1 MPLDS
6 EFKQQTERLVSE
18 TLQLYKTAGA
28 SPRIGDVWKCEN
40 TGDFLCGFFVGE
52 MVGSALSA
60 FQVFHKREPTPEEH
74 MEIVDIVE
82 ENQGKAILTKNEHPS
97 GSDRVYEAYL
107 KELKGKVDFIINLQ
121 GDSPIMSPNSIL
133 KLEKLMKDNVCD
145 IGTLASHIKDKDE
158 VSNPN
163 VVNTARGASSMHSS
177 TERNEQLSMHPGI
190 FAGSPPPS
198 KKQSNRQPLPRP
210 PFAVGSSPE
219 T

>member
-74 MEIVDIVE
+74 MEILYIVE
-82 ENQGKAILTKNEHPS
+82 THRDEII
-97 GSDRVYEAYL
+97 
-107 KELKGKVDFIINLQ
+107 DFFSKFN
-121 GDSPIMSPNSIL
+121 
-133 KLEKLMKDNVCD
+133 DN
-145 IGTLASHIKDKDE
+145 
-158 VSNPN
+158 
-163 VVNTARGASSMHSS
+163 
-177 TERNEQLSMHPGI
+177 
-190 FAGSPPPS
+190 
-198 KKQSNRQPLPRP
+198 
-210 PFAVGSSPE
+210 
-219 T
+219 